1 VKCLLLQA
9 GVGLGWTEDFQLISK
24 LLSEVEVEAERLTPF
39 HRRKL
44 KPTAKLI
51 LDYYPAL
58 KSPFLQDLAII
69 SVPLDARESRWSREV
84 AHILTKM
91 EVKIEKRPLVH
102 EQQMDYV
109 MDRRVLTCLGP
120 YSYYS
125 SSTHRTAI
133 SKMHQRVLE
142 VEGYT
147 VSAIPYFEWSEIKT
161 EEDKMV
167 YLWSLGRRVASGELV
182 TDAEPACEEIE

>member
-1 VKCLLLQA
+1 
-9 GVGLGWTEDFQLISK
+9 LGWTEDFQLISK

-120 YSYYS
+120 YSYYGFVDFGLIDRVQS
-125 SSTHRTAI
+125 GRTKLDFGLI
-133 SKMHQRVLE
+133 EFYKMFN
-142 VEGYT
+142 
-147 VSAIPYFEWSEIKT
+147 P
-161 EEDKMV
+161 
-167 YLWSLGRRVASGELV
+167 V
-182 TDAEPACEEIE
+182 T